1 MNTQE
6 TIIQLKEL
14 KLKGMAD
21 TLESLMGLPVQNRP
35 SFDFAAY
42 SGAYPFNI
50 PGL

>member
-21 TLESLMGLPVQNRP
+21 TLESLISSGTKP
-35 SFDFAAY
+35 SV
-42 SGAYPFNI
+42 I
-50 PGL
+50 